1 MQRMLFLPSLLLSAV
16 LLYMPTRGISEGA
29 PASAAALA
37 TTPTPSSAQTAH
49 VHTTPHEGR
58 IVKITD
64 AGLEPS
70 ELIIDSNSE
79 KTDTTSENLHS
90 RVVFFLNDT
99 TDSLITLD
107 VETQGKKAH
116 CASGNL
122 KIQESG
128 GVRSS
133 TPIVP
138 KDFASTCFHNVGSY
152 PFSVYGLKGR
162 TTAVTGVIQVR

>member
-1 MQRMLFLPSLLLSAV
+1 MLFLPSLLLCGV
-16 LLYMPTRGISEGA
+16 LLYMPTHGISEGA
-29 PASAAALA
+29 PSSAAALA
-37 TTPTPSSAQTAH
+37 TTPTPTTAESANE
-49 VHTTPHEGR
+49 HTNPHEGR
-58 IVKITD
+58 IIKITD
-64 AGLEPS
+64 SGLEPP
-70 ELIIDSNSE
+70 ELIIESTPTQ
-79 KTDTTSENLHS
+79 TDTTSDDTLHN

-107 VETQGKKAH
+107 VDTQGKKAH

-128 GVRSS
+128 GVRSN

-152 PFSVYGLKGR
+152 PFSVLGIKGR
-162 TTAVTGVIQVR
+162 TAAVTGVIQVR

>member
-1 MQRMLFLPSLLLSAV
+1 MLFLPSLLLSAV

-29 PASAAALA
+29 PSSAAPLALSS
-37 TTPTPSSAQTAH
+37 TPNMAEARHLLS
-49 VHTTPHEGR
+49 TPHEGR
-58 IVKITD
+58 VIKITD

-70 ELIIDSNSE
+70 TLIIGSKPE
-79 KTDTTSENLHS
+79 QTEADTTSDALHS

-128 GVRSS
+128 GVRSN

-162 TTAVTGVIQVR
+162 TAAVTGVIQVR